1 MADRQI
7 RTPRLKP
14 LLDKVPP
21 GFLVDTAWLK
31 LQGVESK
38 SIHRYVVQGWLERIV
53 HGVYRRP
60 VPAGVQN
67 ETLITW
73 ESVLLSLQRILNCDV
88 HLGAVSALEHAGFQ
102 HYLYFGGTT
111 QVHFYGSVPSWVKR
125 LPIATKIV
133 VHRKSLFGDD
143 LVGVNETDRDVRE
156 YDEAVHV
163 WRWSIRASS
172 PERAVLEAMDLLQT
186 RGDFEHL
193 DNIFQSLTTLRP
205 NLLMVLLK
213 ACQSIKVRRL
223 FFVFAERHAH
233 LWFKHLDVS
242 VIEFGSGPRA
252 LIPGGQI
259 HPVYRIYVP
268 SEFAQSDRGHRIANE

>member
-1 MADRQI
+1 MANSQI

-31 LQGVESK
+31 AQGIESK
-38 SIHRYVVQGWLERIV
+38 SIHRYASHGWLEHIV

-60 VPAGVQN
+60 VPRGVQ
-67 ETLITW
+67 EDTLITW
-73 ESVLLSLQRILNCDV
+73 ESVLLSLQRILNCNV
-88 HLGAVSALEHAGFQ
+88 HLGGVSALDLAGFQ
-102 HYLYFGGTT
+102 RYLYLGGTP
-111 QVHFYGSVPSWVKR
+111 QVHVYGSVPSWVKR

-143 LVGVNETDRDVRE
+143 LVGVDESGRDVRT

-186 RGDFEHL
+186 RVSFENL
-193 DNIFQSLTTLRP
+193 DLIFQSLITLRP
-205 NLLMVLLK
+205 NLLNALLE
-213 ACQSIKVRRL
+213 ACRSVKVRRL
-223 FFVFAERHAH
+223 FFVFAERHGRPW
-233 LWFKHLDVS
+233 LKHLDES
-242 VIEFGSGPRA
+242 RIDFGSGPRA
-252 LIPGGQI
+252 LIQGGRI

-268 SEFAQSDRGHRIANE
+268 PEFAKKDTR